1 MHQGDSQALPVC
13 IIGAGLTGLTAAW
26 QLIQAGH
33 RVILLESTLQAG
45 GMVTSFTLGNQS
57 IEYIYHHIFT
67 SDQDFLDLCREMDLD
82 QQISWYQ
89 TEDAIY
95 ADGQLFPF
103 SGPADLLRF
112 PLFPFFQ
119 RIRTGLAVLKA
130 GRLKHWRDL
139 ESQTASDWLRRNG
152 GETAYQ
158 KLWQPLLRSKF
169 DRDADKVSAVWIWN
183 KFKLRGHSRRHAAAR
198 SSLGYMNGGFSRLIQ
213 ALQSR
218 IEKHRGQILFGHTA
232 VSIDADPA
240 NDQPL
245 YRITCIRDDCSTRT
259 ITAGAVIAT
268 VSGRQF
274 ASMASPLS
282 LPEDYLKKVRSTRY
296 KADLC
301 LIIRLNHS
309 LSPYYWTTICDD
321 LPFVVAVEHTR
332 LNHSAD
338 YGGSVLYLSRYL
350 DVTDPLWTQSDGI
363 IYRLFTEA
371 LGQVY
376 PDFSIHQVTGWRL
389 CRTRYAQ
396 PVVTCGYSETMP
408 EMSTPNPGI
417 KLAGMAQIY
426 PEDRGM
432 NYAIRLGRQA
442 ADELHHWLTKQ
453 ETSG

>member
-1 MHQGDSQALPVC
+1 MHQSDSQALPVC

-26 QLIQAGH
+26 RLVGAGY
-33 RVILLESTLQAG
+33 RVVLLESTLQAG

-67 SDQDFLDLCREMDLD
+67 SDHHFLDLCREMDLED
-82 QQISWYQ
+82 QINWYQ
-89 TEDAIY
+89 TRDAIY
-95 ADGQLFPF
+95 ADGQLYPF
-103 SGPADLLRF
+103 SGPVDLLRF
-112 PLFPFFQ
+112 PLFPFLQ
-119 RIRTGLAVLKA
+119 RIRTGLTVLRA
-130 GRLKHWRDL
+130 GRLKNWRDL
-139 ESQTASDWLRRNG
+139 ESQTAADWLRRHG
-152 GETAYQ
+152 GDQSYQ

-183 KFKLRGHSRRHAAAR
+183 KFKLRGHSRRHVAAR

-213 ALQSR
+213 ALQNR
-218 IEKHRGQILFGHTA
+218 IEQHKGQILFGHTA
-232 VSIDADPA
+232 VSIDADHTNGRPRY
-240 NDQPL
+240 Q
-245 YRITCIRDDCSTRT
+245 ITCIRDDCSTRT

-268 VSGRQF
+268 ISGRQF

-282 LPEDYLKKVRSTRY
+282 LPDAYLRKARATRY

-301 LIIRLNHS
+301 LIIRLNNS

-332 LNHSAD
+332 LNRSLE
-338 YGGSVLYLSRYL
+338 YGGSVIYLSRYL
-350 DVTDPLWTQSDGI
+350 DVADPLWTQSDGV

-371 LGQVY
+371 LGRVY
-376 PDFSIHQVTGWRL
+376 PDFSIHHVTGWRL

-396 PVVTCGYSETMP
+396 PVISCGYSETMP
-408 EMSTPNPGI
+408 EMNTPDPGI

-432 NYAIRLGRQA
+432 NYAIRLGREA
-442 ADELHHWLTKQ
+442 ADTVSGWLASQ
-453 ETSG
+453 EK